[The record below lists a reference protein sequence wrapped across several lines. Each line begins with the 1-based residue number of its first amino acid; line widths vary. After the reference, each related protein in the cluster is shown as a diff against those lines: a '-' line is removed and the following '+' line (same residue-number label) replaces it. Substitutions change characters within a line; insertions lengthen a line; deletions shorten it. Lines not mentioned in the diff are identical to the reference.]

1 MGGKI
6 LASIFWVVNLSREFF
21 GVFKTVGR
29 FVTIPAYPGRVAPLE
44 IFMAREFGMIFWGL
58 NFGPGIFLGFVG
70 SPRDLFSSFLPP
82 FDHPCHFDSNPE
94 YPPPPWGSNN
104 TVNSHKILVKALVKS
119 SRGVL

>member
-6 LASIFWVVNLSREFF
+6 LASIFWVVNLSREFL
-21 GVFKTVGR
+21 GLFKTIGR
-29 FVTIPAYPGRVAPLE
+29 FVTIPAYPGHVAPLE
-44 IFMAREFGMIFWGL
+44 IFMARKFGMIFWGL

-94 YPPPPWGSNN
+94 YPPPGVPTTQL
-104 TVNSHKILVKALVKS
+104 TVIRS
-119 SRGVL
+119 